1 MTLNNL
7 KIKPLSKSNFAPYGQ
22 VIELKNAE
30 KLMINQG
37 TTTRFN
43 ALSSVDVASEN
54 GEPIISIFEGQRR
67 PDPIRLEVMERHP
80 LGSQSFFPL
89 SKHGWLVVVCK
100 SNSSG
105 DAPDLSTVECFFAQ
119 GNQGVNYFR
128 GAWHHP
134 LLVLQKSQKFLVVD
148 RQGGGSNLNEF
159 FIGNMDLKIDLES
172 IRNLASDSN

>member
-43 ALSSVDVASEN
+43 ALASVDVATEN

-67 PDPIRLEVMERHP
+67 PDPIKLEVMERHP
-80 LGSQSFFPL
+80 LGSQAFFPL
-89 SKHGWLVVVCK
+89 SKHGWLVVVCR

-105 DAPDLSTVECFFAQ
+105 MSP
-119 GNQGVNYFR
+119 
-128 GAWHHP
+128 
-134 LLVLQKSQKFLVVD
+134 
-148 RQGGGSNLNEF
+148 
-159 FIGNMDLKIDLES
+159 I
-172 IRNLASDSN
+172 